1 MAVPKTI
8 GTFPA
13 ITSERITKTD
23 RGLVEY
29 SITKVYLQGNQV
41 TGSIGVG
48 NVYKEGKTLTL
59 SEISISTKNG
69 LSEVT
74 QTYVGGDSTIPEVY
88 EAVAQV
94 AEEPIATHVAF
105 TQATGALFGTSIID
119 ACGGSTTLGTQAS
132 AGAVFDADG
141 QFLYF
146 NKKALNNFFGVSS
159 YLTPQVSYKRI
170 YSAGVSPSATTSNL
184 VSNIITTV
192 AGEPPTLPAGRNWM
206 FTSLN
211 WKNNGNGA
219 VGQYEITEEYRG
231 SGNSGWNSAI
241 YYTDGAV

>member
-1 MAVPKTI
+1 MAVPVSR

-13 ITSERITKTD
+13 TTSERTTKTE
-23 RGLVEY
+23 RGLIEY
-29 SITKVYLQGNQV
+29 SRTQVYLQGTQV

-48 NVYKEGKTLTL
+48 NVTKENKVCTLVD
-59 SEISISTKNG
+59 ISVNTKNG

-74 QTYVGGDSTIPEVY
+74 QTFVGGDSTIPEVY

-94 AEEPIATHVAF
+94 AEEPIATHIAF
-105 TQATGALFGTSIID
+105 TASTGIYGTSIID
-119 ACGGSTTLGTQAS
+119 ACGGSTTQGTLAS

-146 NKKALNNFFGVSS
+146 NKQALNNFFGVTSF
-159 YLTPQVSYKRI
+159 LTPQVSYKRI
-170 YSAGVSPSATTSNL
+170 YSAGVAPTATVTNL
-184 VSNIITTV
+184 VSHIISV
-192 AGEPPTLPAGRNWM
+192 VDGEPPTLPAGRNWM

-211 WKNNGNGA
+211 WKNNGNGS

-231 SGNSGWNSAI
+231 SGNSGWNNAI
-241 YYTDGAV
+241 YYTD

>member
-1 MAVPKTI
+1 MGAPKTI
-8 GTFPA
+8 GSFPA
-13 ITSERITKTD
+13 TTSRRITKTE

-29 SITKVYLQGNQV
+29 SETKVYLQGNQV

-48 NVYKEGKTLTL
+48 NVTIDGKLCTLVD
-59 SEISISTKNG
+59 INVNTKNG

-74 QTYVGGDSTIPEVY
+74 QTFVGGDSSIPEVY

-94 AEEPIATHVAF
+94 AEEPIASHVAF
-105 TQATGALFGTSIID
+105 TTATGIYGTSIID
-119 ACGGSTTLGTQAS
+119 ACGGATTQGTLAS

-146 NKKALNNFFGVSS
+146 NKQAINNFFGVTS

-170 YSAGVSPSATTSNL
+170 YSAGEAPSATVSNL
-184 VSNIITTV
+184 VSHIITVV
-192 AGEPPTLPAGRNWM
+192 AGDPPTLPTGRNWM

-211 WKNNGNGA
+211 WKNNGNGS

-231 SGNSGWNSAI
+231 SGNSGWNNVI
-241 YYTDGAV
+241 YLTD

>member
-1 MAVPKTI
+1 MGAPRTI

-13 ITSERITKTD
+13 TTSDRTTKTD

-29 SITKVYLQGNQV
+29 SVTKVYLQGNQV
-41 TGSIGVG
+41 TGSIGTTI
-48 NVYKEGKTLTL
+48 NKEGKTLTL
-59 SEISISTKNG
+59 SDINISTKNG

-74 QTYVGGDSTIPEVY
+74 QTYVGGDSAIPEVY

-94 AEEPIATHVAF
+94 AEEPIASHVAF
-105 TQATGALFGTSIID
+105 TTATGIYGTSIIQ
-119 ACGGSTTLGTQAS
+119 ACGGATTQGTLAS

-146 NKKALNNFFGVSS
+146 NKQALNNFFGVTS

-170 YSAGVSPSATTSNL
+170 YSAGTAPSATVSNL
-184 VSNIITTV
+184 VSHIITDV
-192 AGEPPTLPAGRNWM
+192 AGDPPTLPTGRNWM

-231 SGNSGWNSAI
+231 SGNSGWNNVI
-241 YYTDGAV
+241 YLTD

>member
-1 MAVPKTI
+1 MGVPKTI

-13 ITSERITKTD
+13 TTSRRITKTD

-29 SITKVYLQGNQV
+29 SETKVYLQGNQV
-41 TGSIGVG
+41 TGSIGIG
-48 NVYKEGKTLTL
+48 NVTIDGKLCTLVD
-59 SEISISTKNG
+59 INVNTKNG

-74 QTYVGGDSTIPEVY
+74 QTFVGGDSGIPEVY

-105 TQATGALFGTSIID
+105 TTGTGIFGTSIID
-119 ACGGSTTLGTQAS
+119 ACGGATTQGTLAS

-146 NKKALNNFFGVSS
+146 NKQALNNFFGVTS

-170 YSAGVSPSATTSNL
+170 YSAGTAPSATVSNL
-184 VSNIITTV
+184 VSHIITSV
-192 AGEPPTLPAGRNWM
+192 AGDPPTLPTGRNWM
-206 FTSLN
+206 FTALN
-211 WKNNGNGA
+211 WKNNGNGS

-231 SGNSGWNSAI
+231 SGNSGWNNVI
-241 YYTDGAV
+241 YLTD

>member
-1 MAVPKTI
+1 MGVPASR
-8 GTFPA
+8 GSFPVT
-13 ITSERITKTD
+13 TSERTTKTE

-29 SITKVYLQGNQV
+29 SRTQVFLQGNQV
-41 TGSIGVG
+41 TGSIGG
-48 NVYKEGKTLTL
+48 TTSKEGKTLTL
-59 SEISISTKNG
+59 VDISVNTKNG

-74 QTYVGGDSTIPEVY
+74 NTYVGGDDTIPEVY

-94 AEEPIATHVAF
+94 AEEPIASHVAF
-105 TQATGALFGTSIID
+105 TTSTGIFNTSIIT
-119 ACGGSTTLGTQAS
+119 ACGGATTQGTQAS

-146 NKKALNNFFGVSS
+146 NKQALNNFFGVTSF
-159 YLTPQVSYKRI
+159 LTPQVSYKRI
-170 YSAGVSPSATTSNL
+170 YSAGTAPTATISDL
-184 VSNIITTV
+184 VSHIITTV
-192 AGEPPTLPAGRNWM
+192 AGDPPTLPAGRNWM

-231 SGNSGWNSAI
+231 SGSAGWNNAI
-241 YYTDGAV
+241 YYTD

>member
-1 MAVPKTI
+1 MGVPRTI

-13 ITSERITKTD
+13 TTSDRTTKTD

-29 SITKVYLQGNQV
+29 SVTKVYLQGNQV
-41 TGSIGVG
+41 TGSIGTTI
-48 NVYKEGKTLTL
+48 NKEGKTLTL
-59 SEISISTKNG
+59 SDINISTKNG

-74 QTYVGGDSTIPEVY
+74 QTYVGGDSAIPEVY

-94 AEEPIATHVAF
+94 SEEPIASHVAF
-105 TQATGALFGTSIID
+105 TTATGIYGTSIIQ
-119 ACGGSTTLGTQAS
+119 ACGGSTTQGTLAS

-146 NKKALNNFFGVSS
+146 NKQALNNFFGVTS

-170 YSAGVSPSATTSNL
+170 YSAGTAPSATVSNL
-184 VSNIITTV
+184 VSHIITDV
-192 AGEPPTLPAGRNWM
+192 AGDPPTLPTGRNWM

-231 SGNSGWNSAI
+231 SGNSGWNNVI
-241 YYTDGAV
+241 YLTD

>member
-1 MAVPKTI
+1 MAVPRYR

-13 ITSERITKTD
+13 VVSERTTLNDK
-23 RGLVEY
+23 GLVQY
-29 SITKVYLQGNQV
+29 SITNVYLQGTQV

-48 NVYKEGKTLTL
+48 NVTKEGKVCTLVD
-59 SEISISTKNG
+59 INVNTKNG

-74 QTYVGGDSTIPEVY
+74 WTFVGGNSAVQDYY

-105 TQATGALFGTSIID
+105 TIATAGFGTSIVD
-119 ACGGSTTLGTQAS
+119 ACGGSTTEGTLAS

-141 QFLYF
+141 AFLHF
-146 NKKALNNFFGVSS
+146 NKQALNNFFGVVS
-159 YLTPQVSYKRI
+159 YLTPQVSYKRV
-170 YSAGVSPSATTSNL
+170 YSAGTAPSASNTEL
-184 VSNIITTV
+184 VSHIIS
-192 AGEPPTLPAGRNWM
+192 APDGDPPTLPTGRNWM

-211 WKNNGNGA
+211 WKNNGNGN

-231 SGNSGWNSAI
+231 SGNSGWNNAI
-241 YYTDGAV
+241 YYTD

>member
-1 MAVPKTI
+1 MAVPRFR

-13 ITSERITKTD
+13 VVSERTTLNDKGLVQYTKTQ
-23 RGLVEY
+23 
-29 SITKVYLQGNQV
+29 VYLQGTQV

-48 NVYKEGKTLTL
+48 NVTKEGKTCTL
-59 SEISISTKNG
+59 VDISVNTKNG

-74 QTYVGGDSTIPEVY
+74 QTFVGGNSAVQDYY

-105 TQATGALFGTSIID
+105 TQSTSGFSTSIIS
-119 ACGGSTTLGTQAS
+119 ACGGSTTEGTLAS

-141 QFLYF
+141 AFLYF
-146 NKKALNNFFGVSS
+146 NKQALNNFFGVVS

-170 YSAGVSPSATTSNL
+170 YSAGAAPSASATNL
-184 VSNIITTV
+184 VSHIITAP
-192 AGEPPTLPAGRNWM
+192 AGDPPTLPTGRNWM
-206 FTSLN
+206 FTSLA
-211 WKNNGNGA
+211 WKNNGNGS

-231 SGNSGWNSAI
+231 SGNSGWNNAI
-241 YYTDGAV
+241 YYTD

>member
-1 MAVPKTI
+1 MGTPSTI
-8 GTFPA
+8 GSFPA
-13 ITSERITKTD
+13 TISERTTKND
-23 RGLVEY
+23 RGLVQY

-41 TGSIGVG
+41 TGSIGGAVS
-48 NVYKEGKTLTL
+48 KEGKTLTL
-59 SEISISTKNG
+59 VDISVNTKNG

-74 QTYVGGDSTIPEVY
+74 NIYVGGDNSIPEYY

-94 AEEPIATHVAF
+94 AEEPIASHVAF
-105 TQATGALFGTSIID
+105 TTSTGIYGTSIID
-119 ACGGSTTLGTQAS
+119 ACGGATTQGTLAS

-146 NKKALNNFFGVSS
+146 NKQALNNFFGIVS
-159 YLTPQVSYKRI
+159 YLTPQVSYKRV
-170 YSAGVSPSATTSNL
+170 YSAGTAPSASNSNL
-184 VSNIITTV
+184 VSHIITNV
-192 AGEPPTLPAGRNWM
+192 AGSPPTLPAGRNWM

-231 SGNSGWNSAI
+231 SGPSGWNNAI
-241 YYTDGAV
+241 YYTD